1 MQCQTWHVRVSLL
14 NFMFHGVLPIKGRG
28 GWEHKQLCYSFLS
41 QPSLA
46 SSSLSHPQKDSW
58 GGERRMTRMCD
69 TKSWD
74 LKRDNPASVNAEVSE
89 RQSSQRTSQK
99 KHLLKSPP
107 TQFQKEEGR
116 RQLSHSICSS
126 FQMLISVVFDD
137 AYPTTYIWYN
147 LYIRGIL
154 YIPLYVYF
162 IWFGFSEV

>member
-1 MQCQTWHVRVSLL
+1 MSEWACLILCFTVFYLSRVEVGGSTNNCATPFCPNPALL
-14 NFMFHGVLPIKGRG
+14 
-28 GWEHKQLCYSFLS
+28 
-41 QPSLA
+41 
-46 SSSLSHPQKDSW
+46 PQVSPTLKKILG

-99 KHLLKSPP
+99 KRLLKSPP